1 MNLYLFSINK
11 RLNSTK
17 RPDLSTGKELTVQL
31 KDEISFENPV
41 FKIKSDV
48 IGGTFTPVAFNYA
61 YAPYWMRYYF
71 ITDWKF
77 INGCWECYCSV
88 DVLASFKNQISN
100 TSAYVTR
107 AASNYDGTIIDDFY
121 PAKSNVNIT
130 KVNTAS
136 SWYGIAPSGGSYV
149 VGCINNQLSGR
160 VGAVSYYALTASQ
173 LGQLLDYLFS
183 NTIYNA
189 SSITEVGEGLFKSM
203 FDPFQYIVSCVW
215 FPFASSAFGS
225 SQTYISV
232 GYWTTTIQGIV
243 VTSIAEKT
251 FVTATIPNHPQ
262 ISRGEYLNRAPYTRL
277 TLFIPPFGS
286 IPIDTNFITV
296 GRYLYSAVLVDH
308 ITGQATIRLSLC
320 ASANNLDEFNLITER
335 SGMIGVPIQLSQ
347 VLPDYV
353 GTAHSVAS
361 TIGSIATGNLA
372 GALSGMLSAVQTQMP
387 SVTSSGANGS
397 FAETMLY
404 PTLIAEHLLLADEDL
419 TEFGRP
425 LCAVRQLGNLTGF
438 IQCGEDDLPFN
449 GTKTEIEE
457 VNKFLKEGFFME

>member
-1 MNLYLFSINK
+1 MNLDLFSVNK
-11 RLNSTK
+11 RINSTK

-48 IGGTFTPVAFNYA
+48 IGGTFSPVAFNYA

-88 DVLASFKNQISN
+88 DVLASFKNQINN
-100 TSAYVTR
+100 TNAYVTR

-121 PAKSNVNIT
+121 PAKSNVSIT
-130 KVNTAS
+130 KVNAAS
-136 SWYGIAPSGGSYV
+136 AWYGIAPSGGTYV
-149 VGCINNQLSGR
+149 VGCVNNQTSGR
-160 VGAVSYYALTASQ
+160 IGAVAYYALTSSE
-173 LGQLLDYLFS
+173 LGQLLNYLFS
-183 NTIYNA
+183 NTIYSA
-189 SSITEVGEGLFKSM
+189 SSITEIGEGLFKSM

-215 FPFASSAFGS
+215 FPFANSAFGS
-225 SQTYISV
+225 TQTYISV

-251 FVTATIPNHPQ
+251 FITATIPNHPQ

-277 TLFIPPFGS
+277 TLYIPPFGS
-286 IPIDTNFITV
+286 IPIDTNFITM

-320 ASANNLDEFNLITER
+320 ASSNNLDEFNLITER

-347 VLPDYV
+347 VLPDYI

-361 TIGSIATGNLA
+361 TIGSVATGNLA

-387 SVTSSGANGS
+387 KVTSSGANGS

-404 PTLIAEHLLLADEDL
+404 PALIAEHLLLADEDL

-449 GTKTEIEE
+449 GTRTEIEE
-457 VNKFLKEGFFME
+457 VNRFLKEGFFME

>member
-449 GTKTEIEE
+449 GTRTEIEE
-457 VNKFLKEGFFME
+457 VNRFLKEGFFME

>member
-1 MNLYLFSINK
+1 MNLYLFSVNK
-11 RLNSTK
+11 RINSTK
-17 RPDLSTGKELTVQL
+17 RPDLSSGKELTVQL

-107 AASNYDGTIIDDFY
+107 AASNYDGTLIDDFY

-160 VGAVSYYALTASQ
+160 IGAVSYYALTASE

-286 IPIDTNFITV
+286 IPIDTNFISA

-320 ASANNLDEFNLITER
+320 TSANNLDEFNLLTER

-347 VLPDYV
+347 VLPDYI

-361 TIGSIATGNLA
+361 TIGNIATGNLA

-387 SVTSSGANGS
+387 TVTSSGANGS

-425 LCAVRQLGNLTGF
+425 LCAVRLLGNLTGF

-449 GTKTEIEE
+449 GTRTEIEE
-457 VNKFLKEGFFME
+457 VNRFLKEGFFME

>member
-160 VGAVSYYALTASQ
+160 VGAISYYALTASQ

-449 GTKTEIEE
+449 GTRTEIEE
-457 VNKFLKEGFFME
+457 VNRFLKEGFFME